1 VRAQTRKTTPSM
13 SAKQWKW
20 FEELFGFNE
29 QAAGYAKVQ
38 AKLSLQGS
46 VLKSSAN
53 GAEFQVGQFSTPSLA
68 ALREEGSSLL
78 RSIKCEGAALTV
90 DHIAVDSALDMHAR
104 HPGAFFQAASQFNC
118 LEFSNQYVTPEH
130 GVTQYITDP
139 TQGPACALACAA
151 GSVVRNYLIPVK
163 PGVIGQ
169 RAGE

>member
-1 VRAQTRKTTPSM
+1 M

-29 QAAGYAKVQ
+29 QEAGYTNVQ
-38 AKLSLQGS
+38 DKLSLQGS

-53 GAEFQVGQFSTPSLA
+53 GAEFHVGQFSTPSLA
-68 ALREEGSSLL
+68 ALREEGISLL
-78 RSIKCEGAALTV
+78 PSTKSEDAVLTL
-90 DHIAVDSALDMHAR
+90 DHIAVNSALDMHASS
-104 HPGAFFQAASQFNC
+104 PGALFQAASQFNC

-163 PGVIGQ
+163 PGVMGQ
-169 RAGE
+169 HAGE

>member
-1 VRAQTRKTTPSM
+1 
-13 SAKQWKW
+13 
-20 FEELFGFNE
+20 
-29 QAAGYAKVQ
+29 
-38 AKLSLQGS
+38 LSLQGS
-46 VLKSSAN
+46 VLKSSIN
-53 GAEFQVGQFSTPSLA
+53 GAAHQVGQFSTPSLA
-68 ALREEGSSLL
+68 ALRGEGSSLL
-78 RSIKCEGAALTV
+78 LNATPEAAELTV

-104 HPGAFFQAASQFNC
+104 HPGAVFQAASQFNC

-169 RAGE
+169 RAGKCNSIIVCQHTELLMVMIEFTTMW